1 MKRINIENPKRI
13 EYFVSKSVTSWR
25 IEYIGQ
31 GEDNDIYYYNLIH
44 KDNPNNSL
52 KSNSSLHSPKIAIHA
67 IHIEIY
73 TQTQQLYNPD
83 TFQLLDNE
91 WVKIRLIHPLK
102 KDVIKFIRVEEFK
115 DMRRVFNTLH
125 DAGRQL
131 MQ

>member
-1 MKRINIENPKRI
+1 MKINIQNPNKLVH
-13 EYFVSKSVTSWR
+13 FVEKSLTSWR

-31 GEDNDIYYYNLIH
+31 GEENDIYYYNLIH
-44 KDNPNNSL
+44 KDNPNSSLNSL
-52 KSNSSLHSPKIAIHA
+52 NSSLHSPKIAIHA

-115 DMRRVFNTLH
+115 DMRMVLNMLH
-125 DAGRQL
+125 EAGRHLLQ
-131 MQ
+131 

>member
-1 MKRINIENPKRI
+1 MKRINIENPNKLVN
-13 EYFVSKSVTSWR
+13 FVEKSLTSWKM
-25 IEYIGQ
+25 EYIGQ
-31 GEDNDIYYYNLIH
+31 GEENDIYYYNLID
-44 KDNPNNSL
+44 KENP
-52 KSNSSLHSPKIAIHA
+52 KKAV
-67 IHIEIY
+67 HIEIY

-115 DMRRVFNTLH
+115 DMRRVLNTLH

-131 MQ
+131 LQ

>member
-1 MKRINIENPKRI
+1 MKINIENPKRI

-31 GEDNDIYYYNLIH
+31 GDLGNDIYYYNLIH
-44 KDNPNNSL
+44 KEN
-52 KSNSSLHSPKIAIHA
+52 PKIV

-73 TQTQQLYNPD
+73 YQTQQGD
-83 TFQLLDNE
+83 KMAKEGKLDNE
-91 WVKIRLIHPLK
+91 WVKIRLIYPLK

-125 DAGRQL
+125 DGARRL